1 MFPVYEACNGNVCE
15 LSKNYY
21 IVPPALFPDD
31 ITMTADGVDTY
42 HIVKAAKRYK

>member
-1 MFPVYEACNGNVCE
+1 MLFLSQVEDAVCFFFF
-15 LSKNYY
+15 
-21 IVPPALFPDD
+21 IPDD